1 LKGIT
6 EFVETSYMM
15 RGVDGFLI
23 GVLICYACGNAKR
36 SYNDS
41 IAGTYVREYSN
52 EVITQLTGKKVGVR
66 TVRDTLY
73 ITAAGKQYKVENAM
87 WKLNDYD
94 DDGWQNMEDNKF
106 GPFPS
111 FIAIYDETSRTLNS
125 RSAPDIVV
133 SEDGKLFVL
142 GKSEIVY
149 AKLY

>member
-1 LKGIT
+1 
-6 EFVETSYMM
+6 MM
-15 RGVDGFLI
+15 KGVDGFLI
-23 GVLICYACGNAKR
+23 GVLICCACGNTKR
-36 SYNDS
+36 ANDDP
-41 IAGTYVREYSN
+41 IPGTYVREYSS

-87 WKLNDYD
+87 WLMNDYD
-94 DDGWQNMEDNKF
+94 DDGWRNMEVDKF
-106 GPFPS
+106 GPFPP

-142 GKSEIVY
+142 GESEIVY
-149 AKLY
+149 AKLN